1 MQHGHGHKRGDVEP
15 DGHVHVP
22 FAPLEDRAEQV
33 DGEKDPMRI
42 SHFIS
47 TIPIRDSQ
55 SFRKYVTDNTPGLD
69 KGVEITLPSEKKIQ
83 TFFNLDTEFFRPF
96 YGL

>member
-1 MQHGHGHKRGDVEP
+1 MLIKPTITKR
-15 DGHVHVP
+15 
-22 FAPLEDRAEQV
+22 LEKMIISV
-33 DGEKDPMRI
+33 DGEKDPMKI